1 MNNQKIIAISAG
13 QLSYKKEMNLVRKR
27 IKYLNYGL
35 LGLSTILHDKLN
47 LDIVMFQAD
56 ELLPEEFINKL
67 IASGVDIGKCNYML
81 LSIPSF
87 YSISWCKEFCRLIK
101 SNYNITI
108 IAGGRWVVDGNV
120 KWLKSKVEYID
131 EYIEGFGERKLF
143 ERFGGNGSEI
153 IDGNKQCFENFDYN
167 LLFEYE
173 RYQPCIEISRGCGA
187 GCAFCAD
194 RVNPRLPNKSV
205 DKIISELN
213 ALEFLY
219 PQYTFYM
226 EAPHFIFEKQWT
238 EKLCYNLFERDR
250 IQKWRCTSRV
260 ESIPLDMLKSLSQ
273 AGLKVID
280 IGLESASSIQLR
292 RMGKSINPKKYLE
305 KAEQILDV
313 CSQNNIWVKFN
324 LLLYA
329 GETYKTI
336 EETEDWLYKHRAQIK
351 DVSVSSLVY
360 YRNMG
365 NIEEL
370 IKEGVKIPSNHLLE
384 EQGYL
389 NLDLSDEISF
399 SIAKEYLNSIP
410 KLIANQRDFYDIKS
424 IAYFPFNYTYNEF
437 ISDVKKCNI
446 CDLPFSV
453 DEVLQ

>member
-1 MNNQKIIAISAG
+1 MINQKIIAISAG
-13 QLSYKKEMNLVRKR
+13 QLSYCKETNLVRKR

-35 LGLSTILHDKLN
+35 LGLSTILHEKLH

-56 ELLPEEFINKL
+56 ELLPEELIDKL
-67 IASGVDIGKCNYML
+67 IYSGMDIGECDCML

-101 SNYNITI
+101 CNYNITI

-120 KWLKSKVEYID
+120 KWLKAKVGYID
-131 EYIEGFGERKLF
+131 EYIEGFGERKLLQ
-143 ERFGGNGSEI
+143 RFGGNGSEV
-153 IDGNKQCFENFDYN
+153 IDGDKQCFERFDYK

-173 RYQPCIEISRGCGA
+173 KYQPCIEVSRGCGA

-194 RVNPRLPNKSV
+194 RGTLRIPNKSV
-205 DKIISELN
+205 EKIISELN
-213 ALEFLY
+213 ALDFLY

-238 EKLCYNLFERDR
+238 EKLCHNLFERER
-250 IQKWRCTSRV
+250 IRNWRCTSRV
-260 ESIPLDMLKSLSQ
+260 ESIPLDMLKYLGQ

-280 IGLESASSIQLR
+280 IGLESASGTQLQK
-292 RMGKSINPKKYLE
+292 MGKTVTPEKYLE

-324 LLLYA
+324 LLCYA

-336 EETEDWLYKHRAQIK
+336 AETEKWLYDHRSQIK

-360 YRNMG
+360 YKNMG
-365 NIEEL
+365 NIKEL
-370 IKEGVKIPSNHLLE
+370 IKEGAKMHSDYLIE
-384 EQGYL
+384 EQGYV
-389 NLDLSDEISF
+389 NLDLSDEIPF
-399 SIAKEYLNSIP
+399 AVAKEYLNRIP
-410 KLIANQRDFYDIKS
+410 KLIANQRDFFDIKS
-424 IAYFPFNYTYNEF
+424 ITYFPSNYTYNEF

-446 CDLPFSV
+446 DDLPFYI
-453 DEVLQ
+453 DEVLS